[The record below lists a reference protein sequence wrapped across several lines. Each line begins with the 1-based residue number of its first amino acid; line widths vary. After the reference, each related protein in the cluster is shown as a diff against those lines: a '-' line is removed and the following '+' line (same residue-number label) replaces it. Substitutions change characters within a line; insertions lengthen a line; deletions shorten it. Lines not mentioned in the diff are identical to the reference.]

1 MSKSS
6 RSVVSQSQIE
16 IDGQKVTLKKLKP
29 KDKKREFYDTR
40 HSITTCPNCLSRMT
54 LNELGTWECSGDR
67 LRTWESEFVKYR
79 GMDKVKKLKYITDLS
94 NSSRFLEL
102 YDRWEYAL
110 NSNGKEAFGC
120 GYTNILF
127 PLNGSVQV
135 RIPDPIFTKIIE
147 QKIGRKLT
155 EEELYEEQEIFFY
168 AGRVLTKYR
177 EGAKV
182 IRIPWV
188 VLPTEDT
195 IYLPKTKPDED
206 E

>member
-1 MSKSS
+1 MAKTKPIKESEELYNGH
-6 RSVVSQSQIE
+6 RV
-16 IDGQKVTLKKLKP
+16 KVKTYALKKHRR
-29 KDKKREFYDTR
+29 DNYVANNRYN
-40 HSITTCPNCLSRMT
+40 SCPNCLSRMT
-54 LNELGTWECSGDR
+54 LNELGMWECSGDR

-79 GMDKVKKLKYITDLS
+79 NMDKAKKLKYITSLS

-102 YDRWEYAL
+102 YDSWEYAL

-120 GYTNILF
+120 GYTNVLF

-155 EEELYEEQEIFFY
+155 EEELYEEQEISFY

>member
-40 HSITTCPNCLSRMT
+40 QSITTCPNCLSRMT

-79 GMDKVKKLKYITDLS
+79 GMDKVKKLKYLTGLS

-110 NSNGKEAFGC
+110 
-120 GYTNILF
+120 
-127 PLNGSVQV
+127 
-135 RIPDPIFTKIIE
+135 
-147 QKIGRKLT
+147 
-155 EEELYEEQEIFFY
+155 
-168 AGRVLTKYR
+168 
-177 EGAKV
+177 
-182 IRIPWV
+182 
-188 VLPTEDT
+188 
-195 IYLPKTKPDED
+195 
-206 E
+206 

>member
-1 MSKSS
+1 MKKIRNVISEKTIEYNGQQ
-6 RSVVSQSQIE
+6 VTVKQI
-16 IDGQKVTLKKLKP
+16 KP

-40 HSITTCPNCLSRMT
+40 HSVTTCPNCLSRMI
-54 LNELGTWECSGDR
+54 LNAAGTWECSGDR
-67 LRTWESEFVKYR
+67 LRVWESEFVKYR
-79 GMDKVKKLKYITDLS
+79 NMDKEKKLKYITDLS

-102 YDRWEYAL
+102 FDRWEYAY
-110 NSNGKEAFGC
+110 NSNGKEVFGC

-135 RIPDPIFTKIIE
+135 RIPDPCFTKILE
-147 QKIGRKLT
+147 QKLGRPLK
-155 EEELYEEQEIFFY
+155 EEELYEEEELFFY

-188 VLPTEDT
+188 ILPTEQT
-195 IYLPKTKPDED
+195 IYLPKDKPEED
-206 E
+206 K